1 MSASLHLG
9 VLQSKPS
16 IAPYWPRNFGSPSR
30 IGGASEAWIQAPSPI
45 ASAVSIM
52 FCSSR
57 SASICVR
64 IDQMV
69 PSGSLMSLFRNP
81 YLIHFF
87 TPAGW

>member
-1 MSASLHLG
+1 M
-9 VLQSKPS
+9 
-16 IAPYWPRNFGSPSR
+16 
-30 IGGASEAWIQAPSPI
+30 
-45 ASAVSIM
+45 M

-69 PSGSLMSLFRNP
+69 PNGSLMLLLRNP
-81 YLIHFF
+81 DLIHFF